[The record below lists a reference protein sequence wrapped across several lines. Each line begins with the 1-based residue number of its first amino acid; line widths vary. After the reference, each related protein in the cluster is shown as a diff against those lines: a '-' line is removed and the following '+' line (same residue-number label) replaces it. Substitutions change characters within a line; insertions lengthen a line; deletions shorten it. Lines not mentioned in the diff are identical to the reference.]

1 MLTDRGSLILLMATC
16 NAPRLNATPLAEP
29 SPRALTLE
37 TLSADLNYGCPCVT
51 CARMKFLLA
60 MLVWLIMG
68 AVIGTGIILAFKG
81 TVWLLLLALLAF
93 IIMVAKIGCLSH

>member
-1 MLTDRGSLILLMATC
+1 MQPPSGTVTSGID
-16 NAPRLNATPLAEP
+16 PR
-29 SPRALTLE
+29 SS
-37 TLSADLNYGCPCVT
+37 LSADLNCGRLSVA

-60 MLVWLIMG
+60 ILVWLIMG
-68 AVIGTGIILAFKG
+68 AVIATGIILAFKG

>member
-1 MLTDRGSLILLMATC
+1 MQPPSGNVTSGID
-16 NAPRLNATPLAEP
+16 PR
-29 SPRALTLE
+29 SAL
-37 TLSADLNYGCPCVT
+37 SVGLNYLCPSVA

-60 MLVWLIMG
+60 ILVWLIMG
-68 AVIGTGIILAFKG
+68 AVIATGITLAFKG

>member
-1 MLTDRGSLILLMATC
+1 MQPPSGAVTSGID
-16 NAPRLNATPLAEP
+16 PR
-29 SPRALTLE
+29 S
-37 TLSADLNYGCPCVT
+37 TLSADLNYGCFCVA

-60 MLVWLIMG
+60 ILVWLIMG
-68 AVIGTGIILAFKG
+68 AVIATGIILAFKG